1 MRYALFALALLLPS
15 AAAAQ
20 PLPPCEPVGAQEL
33 LDCLNGRIARLEAI
47 IAAGGAGPV
56 TGAAPMGG
64 PLVLAAPSGCAVW
77 QRDGEGFR
85 CTLFRRASYR

>member
-1 MRYALFALALLLPS
+1 MRSVLFALALLLPS

-33 LDCLNGRIARLEAI
+33 LDCLNGRIARLEALLT
-47 IAAGGAGPV
+47 AGAPS
-56 TGAAPMGG
+56 TGLPMGG
-64 PLVLAAPSGCAVW
+64 PLVGAGPTLCAVW

-85 CTLFRRASYR
+85 CTLYRRASYSR